1 MRLLLTLIL
10 SMALCFGTSS
20 IVFGQKSI
28 ALPSGL
34 TENSSLEEVLNYLD
48 ATISPEAR
56 IGLES
61 NAPGVEPD
69 KIPTTG
75 TRYYEQ
81 AFFSKGFKLAKTDGC
96 KITLRNDNVDLL
108 GFSTKYPNPVEG
120 SLDDWRRIKRRN
132 HFHV

>member
-1 MRLLLTLIL
+1 
-10 SMALCFGTSS
+10 MALCFGTSS

-69 KIPTTG
+69 EIPTTG